1 MCAALQLRDAELQ
14 GAPSPHDDATSS
26 DTDTQTG
33 GASPRAPELG
43 AASSDSEGGSKP
55 EGTGPDQ
62 LRLERLAVQLASDAS
77 GTDLPPSIVLSSSSS
92 FGESPAK
99 LGTLRACR
107 GCQRAKTACHATQ
120 RPCPR
125 CVRLKVRPLPLPPSL
140 PNPSA
145 DMVRVCAL
153 QIPCESDQP
162 PVKTACTNC
171 RRAKVK
177 CIFESGVACTRCS
190 RLNLECLPH
199 VPTKRKRLCPAERA
213 AASGGQSPECASSKR
228 PFLGNRD
235 GPAMSLDRSQL
246 QQNDMRAALEALAK
260 GDAQRCSHGEA
271 PLSPPG
277 PRALSAVLTL
287 MSVRHAA

>member
-1 MCAALQLRDAELQ
+1 MLYHGATLLRDHINT
-14 GAPSPHDDATSS
+14 PDAGLYVAFQILSKMVTINHL
-26 DTDTQTG
+26 
-33 GASPRAPELG
+33 R
-43 AASSDSEGGSKP
+43 EGGK
-55 EGTGPDQ
+55 
-62 LRLERLAVQLASDAS
+62 ERTKSEML
-77 GTDLPPSIVLSSSSS
+77 
-92 FGESPAK
+92 
-99 LGTLRACR
+99 
-107 GCQRAKTACHATQ
+107 
-120 RPCPR
+120 
-125 CVRLKVRPLPLPPSL
+125 
-140 PNPSA
+140 

-260 GDAQRCSHGEA
+260 GDAQR
-271 PLSPPG
+271 
-277 PRALSAVLTL
+277 
-287 MSVRHAA
+287 HAA